1 VAGLGLEVWA
11 ARGAVMAMQ
20 QKASVNERMGF
31 LCGDGGDLELETE
44 TLEYGFG

>member
-1 VAGLGLEVWA
+1 VAGLDLDVWA

-31 LCGDGGDLELETE
+31 LLVQLGAATVAISS
-44 TLEYGFG
+44 